1 MLGGEKSRVWHEKRP
16 GEKRPG
22 GEKTGNRRI
31 GSQRCTHGYVRTT
44 LQTASD
50 LTLSIVKKFR
60 LRIYRS
66 AEFFQN
72 MRERSVPYYSSFQ
85 KIFQSPLP
93 YICIRK

>member
-1 MLGGEKSRVWHEKRP
+1 MYKKSLG
-16 GEKRPG
+16 
-22 GEKTGNRRI
+22 N
-31 GSQRCTHGYVRTT
+31 GSKPEELVPNVVHVRTT
-44 LQTASD
+44 LQAASD

-60 LRIYRS
+60 LRIYLS

-72 MRERSVPYYSSFQ
+72 MRERSVPYYSPFQ